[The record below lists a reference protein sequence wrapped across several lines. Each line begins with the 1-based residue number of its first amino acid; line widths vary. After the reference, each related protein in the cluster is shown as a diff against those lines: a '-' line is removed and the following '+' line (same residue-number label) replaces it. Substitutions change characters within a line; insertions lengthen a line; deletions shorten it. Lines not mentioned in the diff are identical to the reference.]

1 MIDFYKFFPSK
12 SYTLLTELSE
22 FEVKRRIA
30 AKINS
35 QQKTSPSD
43 FNDPMKRQYKGEV
56 YEHGFR
62 ISQVLVG
69 KKNSFAPL
77 ITGNISSFGI
87 TTKIEI
93 EMRLTPFVV
102 GFMLLWLGFVG
113 LFCLGMLFVRME
125 RFHEILKDGFS
136 MDALIPFGMFI
147 FGCILPRIGFKSES
161 DNAKI
166 FLASLL
172 KAHEGD

>member
-1 MIDFYKFFPSK
+1 MRFQKFFPSK

-22 FEVKRRIA
+22 FEVKRRIN

-35 QQKTSPSD
+35 QEKTSQAD
-43 FNDPMKRQYKGEV
+43 FNDPVKRQYKGEV

-69 KKNSFAPL
+69 KRNSFAPL
-77 ITGNISSFGI
+77 ITGNISSFNT

-93 EMRLTPFVV
+93 DMRLSPFVI
-102 GFMLLWLGFVG
+102 GFMLFWLGFVG
-113 LFCLGMLFVRME
+113 LFCLGMILVGMA
-125 RFHEILKDGFS
+125 RFHEILKNGFS

-147 FGCILPRIGFKSES
+147 FGCILPRVGFKTES
-161 DNAKI
+161 DNSKV

-172 KAHEGD
+172 KAHEG